1 MKLVI
6 PPPIQGIIIA
16 ITMWAVNRYGP
27 GFDAAIPGL
36 KTVAIG
42 IGAVGFA
49 MEIIAVATF
58 FRAKT
63 TVNPLK
69 PSNAS
74 KIVSTGLFSIS
85 RNPMYLALLLVLVAW
100 GLWLANPLNLLLIA
114 GWVVFITEF
123 QIKPEEKA
131 LKQKFGAEYD
141 AYCERVR
148 RWV

>member
-1 MKLVI
+1 MKLII
-6 PPPIQGIIIA
+6 PPPVQGIFVAVAMWGVSHFFPALGVGFPGRRLAAIA
-16 ITMWAVNRYGP
+16 IG
-27 GFDAAIPGL
+27 
-36 KTVAIG
+36 AIG
-42 IGAVGFA
+42 LA

-74 KIVSTGLFSIS
+74 KIVTTGLFTIS

-100 GLWLANPLNLLLIA
+100 GLWLANPLNGFVIV

-131 LKQKFGAEYD
+131 LRQKFDADYD
-141 AYCERVR
+141 AYCKRVR